1 MRVVIIGLV
10 FVAIILAGGTAY
22 LLRDYI
28 STQQA
33 EIAAQKPKAPT
44 VKVLV
49 AASDMPIG
57 TVVNANNTAW
67 IDWPEGRVPEGFLAR
82 VGDIDPLTEIG
93 KEKHLAR
100 RGFTKGEPITMER
113 LYKADT
119 PGFLRGS
126 LEPGMRAV
134 AVRTSTETGASG
146 FILPGDR
153 VDLLLTHSMA
163 QEAAKAQGGA
173 QDGGAQDVTALQ
185 HTSETILE
193 NLRVLAVDQKTSEF
207 EAGSAIAKTILLEV
221 TAKQAEVINTAKAM
235 GSLSLSLRSA
245 EEGEPRSGR
254 HYTTD
259 IEVSPMLTNL
269 TGGGDG
275 GEVSYNQNDPAMDPA
290 PMPVYSAPA
299 PSKPGITV
307 YRGAQP
313 GAAQ

>member
-22 LLRDYI
+22 LLRDYL

-49 AASDMPIG
+49 AASDMPLG
-57 TVVNANNTAW
+57 TAVNENNTEW
-67 IDWPEGRVPEGFLAR
+67 LDWPEGRVPEGFLAR
-82 VGDIDPLTEIG
+82 IGDTDPLAEIS

-113 LYKADT
+113 LYKTDN

-134 AVRTSTETGASG
+134 AVRTSAEVGASG

-153 VDLLLTHSMA
+153 VDLLLTHNMIK
-163 QEAAKAQGGA
+163 EAMKT
-173 QDGGAQDVTALQ
+173 QDGGGDLVALQ
-185 HTSETILE
+185 HTSETIIE
-193 NLRVLAVDQKTSEF
+193 NIRVLAVDQRTNEF
-207 EAGSAIAKTILLEV
+207 EGGAAVAKTILLEV
-221 TAKQAEVINTAKAM
+221 TAKQAEIISAARAM
-235 GSLSLSLRSA
+235 GALSLSLRAA
-245 EEGEPRSGR
+245 EEGDPRTGT

-259 IEVSPMLTNL
+259 VDLSPMLSAI
-269 TGGGDG
+269 TGGGSG
-275 GEVSYNQNDPAMDPA
+275 GMDFGAQAPTSAAA
-290 PMPVYSAPA
+290 PMPAYSAPA
-299 PSKPGITV
+299 RSNKKITV
-307 YRGAQP
+307 YRGGQP